1 MPPTLPPAHLTSVL
15 LGAPTLMS
23 EHDVITTTVHIPPP
37 TVTIMPATPI
47 ASVPIS
53 GDPYFGLAPGC
64 PLLPPRTFAEGDCVV
79 ARGQIEYVTA
89 DGDVTVAEGSLGT
102 VVSLDPPGVMWRGH
116 DDLSNAEVQAEQIAF
131 PEPRV
136 GKILVIHRAT
146 LPVKVLCLAAV
157 RAKSELGSF
166 DASVKP
172 VECEEGSKDQEFR
185 LMPCGTG
192 NVVHHGKD
200 GPSAGGDTC
209 MELVHPELTLF
220 RPCKDKLDDGQIFQ
234 LQVRSKRFQAGVNGF
249 VGCYELGGR
258 NAEELLLLPC
268 SETSTEFS
276 FIDN

>member
-1 MPPTLPPAHLTSVL
+1 MPPTLPPAHLTSVVVGPPKL
-15 LGAPTLMS
+15 IS
-23 EHDVITTTVHIPPP
+23 EHDVITTTVHIPAP
-37 TVTIMPATPI
+37 TVTPI
-47 ASVPIS
+47 ASVLIS
-53 GDPYFGLAPGC
+53 GPAAGC
-64 PLLPPRTFAEGDCVV
+64 PLLPPRNFAEGDCVV

-89 DGDVTVAEGSLGT
+89 DGDVTVAQGSLGT

-116 DDLSNAEVQAEQIAF
+116 DDLSNAEIQAEQIAF
-131 PEPRV
+131 PEPRL
-136 GKILVIHRAT
+136 GKILVIHRAAT

-172 VECEEGSKDQEFR
+172 VECKGGDEDQEFR

-192 NVVHHGKD
+192 NVVHIGRD
-200 GPSAGGDTC
+200 GGETC

-220 RPCKDKLDDGQIFQ
+220 RPCSEQLDDGQIFQ
-234 LQVRSKRFQAGVNGF
+234 LQVRSKRLQAGINGF